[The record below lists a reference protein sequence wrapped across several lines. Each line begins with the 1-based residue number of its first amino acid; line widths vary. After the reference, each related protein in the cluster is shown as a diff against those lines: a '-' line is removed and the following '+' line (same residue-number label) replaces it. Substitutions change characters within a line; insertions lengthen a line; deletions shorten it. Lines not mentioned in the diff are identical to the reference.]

1 LCVISHYRK
10 QTKNDLQFLTQNL
23 FTMKTKTFLLI
34 CLFLGIGLTQ
44 LSAQNGKNGTGTI
57 VFDFYVTLPNMAEFP
72 VICNGVLIDDVTA
85 TDFYLPVITHYKD
98 GQLIWM
104 KMKVTNLV
112 LKSTFTGE
120 QFVITGIR
128 EKQDLVNMI
137 DYVHYNLSGSS
148 GSRYILHIITDLN
161 NWQILDIKS
170 NCHE

>member
-1 LCVISHYRK
+1 
-10 QTKNDLQFLTQNL
+10 
-23 FTMKTKTFLLI
+23 MKTKTLLLI

-57 VFDFYVTLPNMAEFP
+57 VYDFFVTLPNMAEFP
-72 VICNGVLIDDVTA
+72 VTCNGVLIDDVTA
-85 TDFYLPVITHYKD
+85 TDFYLPVSAHFKE

-120 QFVITGIR
+120 LFVITGIR

-137 DYVHYNLSGSS
+137 DEVHYNLSGSS
-148 GSRYILHIITDLN
+148 GSRYIIQITASLPSFE
-161 NWQILDIKS
+161 ILELKA